1 MSSTAVSSSLERA
14 VLLLAIG
21 ALLMACGRGVG
32 RTHRRRLSCR
42 SRGPACDMQ
51 TWEGEGG
58 RPAAYLAPDSPSPAV
73 PAPAG
78 PR

>member
-1 MSSTAVSSSLERA
+1 MSCESRHSPSLEHA

-21 ALLMACGRGVG
+21 ALLTACCRGIG

-42 SRGPACDMQ
+42 SRGPAADLQ
-51 TWEGEGG
+51 TWEGEGS
-58 RPAAYLAPDSPSPAV
+58 RPVEHLTPDSPSPAV
-73 PAPAG
+73 PAP